1 MNFALENKTKKI
13 IKLAVQKITDTVDHY
28 KETITTTAKTHEMQ
42 EQGQENADS
51 VDMQVCDILGSTEN
65 DMSFYYDEVKYI
77 VKIVGKNKKRS
88 FGDIYAEIYV
98 VETNELFYN
107 FPINTKV
114 TFEDDNG
121 NPNLAA
127 FNRIL
132 KNCIEGS
139 FHYFVFT
146 VDCSLRKIDNNGP
159 ISVYCVNV
167 PYIMNLE
174 PFKYVNYNAGPG
186 QMMLNK
192 KQLHELRMS
201 TDDKVLFDADM
212 SFKDFDNVLHLYNE
226 KVQEHIELRIQ
237 QFEDKKNVITESKD
251 KFY

>member
-1 MNFALENKTKKI
+1 MNFALENNTKKI
-13 IKLAVQKITDTVDHY
+13 IKLAVEKITDTVDYH
-28 KETITTTAKTHEMQ
+28 KEMIKTSKKTHKMQ
-42 EQGQENADS
+42 EQGHENADS
-51 VDMQVCDILGSTEN
+51 VDSQVCDILESSGDEMEFTYEN
-65 DMSFYYDEVKYI
+65 ISYVI
-77 VKIVGKNKKRS
+77 KIVGKEQKRS

-98 VETNELFYN
+98 KDTMEMFYK

-114 TFEDDNG
+114 TFNDVSG

-132 KNCIEGS
+132 ENCINGS

-146 VDCSLRKIDNNGP
+146 VDCTLREKDCNGP
-159 ISVYCVNV
+159 ISVYCTSV

-174 PFKYVNYNAGPG
+174 PLKYVGYNAGPG

-192 KQLHELRMS
+192 NQLHKLR
-201 TDDKVLFDADM
+201 TEKNVNVLFDTEM
-212 SFKDFDNVLHLYNE
+212 SFDGFDKVLHLYND
-226 KVQEHIELRIQ
+226 KVQEHIDL
-237 QFEDKKNVITESKD
+237 KKEQMETKKTLINENID